1 MRLFEDFFDDIE
13 SDEMLKSEDEKSFEY
28 EYIMLLEQEVFIPD
42 IRLEEVSSWKVW
54 DMLFVRFINL
64 IDNIK
69 FIDTYEAEVR
79 YIIPEYI
86 HYLAMSSNI
95 SKERM
100 IDEIKNFEN
109 KFVNK

>member
-1 MRLFEDFFDDIE
+1 MRVFEDFFDDIE
-13 SDEMLKSEDEKSFEY
+13 SDELLKSEDEKSFEY
-28 EYIMLLEQEVFIPD
+28 DYIMLLEQEVFIPD

-79 YIIPEYI
+79 YFIPEYI

-95 SKERM
+95 SKKRM
-100 IDEIKNFEN
+100 IDEIKNLED